1 MSVQFFGMG
10 LRLTEHSN
18 QLVGDTSTLSAN
30 QMIWRLLK
38 NSERRGLGIIFVMM
52 LIGTVLEMFSLG
64 LVVPIVG
71 LLVNPDYIQ
80 RFPIVRSIFGDLTT
94 TQYVLVAMGLL
105 VGVYILKTFFLIWKT
120 WVQRGFSNSVTE
132 RIAQDLYKNYL
143 RQPYAF
149 HLERNSAI
157 MIRNSQQSASLM
169 SGIIDPLLLIA
180 SEIFVSGG
188 LLALMLLLEPVGSL
202 SAIVVFGSFSVIFRR
217 LTSRRI
223 VKWGEALNFHKGM
236 IIQHLQQG
244 FGGVKD
250 VKILGR
256 EDYFIAGYN
265 RDLSGNAYVER
276 RYAVVQTL
284 PRFSMELLTIIC
296 LGILVSLMVLS
307 DKAVTDIL
315 PVLSLFGAA
324 AFRLLP
330 TLSQVTNSFM
340 SINVN
345 RPILNNLYADL
356 ALTVPAIATQKA
368 SSNLADRI
376 DISSLSFQYA
386 NTTREVLSEVSI
398 DIRRGEAVGLIGSSG
413 SGKSTLVDILLGLL
427 EPTSGRV
434 LVDGND
440 IHDNLRGWQDQIG
453 YVPQSIFLTDDTL
466 RRNVAFGLP
475 KDQTDHDAV
484 KSAIRSAQLE
494 DFVASLP
501 DGLDTIVG
509 ERGVRLSGGQ
519 RQRIGIA
526 RALYNNPDVLVLDE
540 ATSSLDTE
548 TEHGVMQ
555 AVQALQGEKTVII
568 VAHRLSTVEYCD
580 RLYRLENARIVDE
593 GTFSEVT
600 SRTKDL
606 PREN

>member
-1 MSVQFFGMG
+1 M
-10 LRLTEHSN
+10 EHSN
-18 QLVGDTSTLSAN
+18 QLVGDTETLRAD
-30 QMIWRLLK
+30 QMIWRMLK
-38 NSERRGLGIIFVMM
+38 KSERRGLGMIFVLM

-71 LLVNPDYIQ
+71 LLVNPDYLD
-80 RFPIVRSIFGDLTT
+80 RVPFVHSLFGDLTT
-94 TQYVLVAMGLL
+94 TQYVLGAMGLL
-105 VGVYILKTFFLIWKT
+105 IGVYIVKTIFLIWKT
-120 WVQRGFSNSVTE
+120 WVQRGFSNSVTL
-132 RIAQDLYKNYL
+132 RIAQDLYENYL

-157 MIRNSQQSASLM
+157 MIRNSQSSASLM
-169 SGIIDPLLLIA
+169 SGVIDPLLLIA
-180 SEIFVSGG
+180 SEFLVSGG
-188 LLALMLLLEPVGSL
+188 LFILMLLLEPVGSL
-202 SAIVVFGSFSVIFRR
+202 AAIVVFGSFSVIFRR
-217 LTSRRI
+217 ITSRRI
-223 VKWGEALNFHKGM
+223 TKWGEAQNSYKGS

-244 FGGVKD
+244 FSGVKD
-250 VKILGR
+250 IKILGR
-256 EDYFIAGYN
+256 EDYFVASYQ
-265 RDLSGNAYVER
+265 RDLSGNAYVQR
-276 RYAVVQTL
+276 RYAVAQTL

-296 LGILVSLMVLS
+296 LGLLVSLMVLS
-307 DKAVTDIL
+307 DKALSDIL

-330 TLSQVTNSFM
+330 TLSQVINSFM
-340 SINVN
+340 SININ
-345 RPILNNLYADL
+345 RPIVNDLYADL
-356 ALTVPAIATQKA
+356 ALPIPAVTTDQK
-368 SSNLADRI
+368 SRKLLDRI
-376 DISSLSFQYA
+376 DVEGLSFSYA
-386 NTTREVLSEVSI
+386 RTTRDALNNVSI
-398 DIRRGEAVGLIGSSG
+398 SIRRGEAVGLIGSSG

-427 EPTSGRV
+427 EPTSGQVRI
-434 LVDGND
+434 DGND
-440 IHDNLRGWQDQIG
+440 IHQNLRGWQDQIG

-475 KDQTDHDAV
+475 KDKIDDDAV
-484 KSAIRSAQLE
+484 RSAIRSAQLE
-494 DFVASLP
+494 EFVASLP
-501 DGLDTIVG
+501 EGMETVVG

-555 AVQALQGEKTVII
+555 AVQALQGDKTVII

-580 RLYRLENARIVDE
+580 RLYRLENAQIVDE

-606 PREN
+606 PRDADQK